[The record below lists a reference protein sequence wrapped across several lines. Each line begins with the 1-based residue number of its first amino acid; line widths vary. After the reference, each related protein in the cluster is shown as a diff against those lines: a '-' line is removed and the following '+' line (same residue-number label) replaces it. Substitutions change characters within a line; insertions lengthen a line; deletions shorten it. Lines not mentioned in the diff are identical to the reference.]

1 MGGPE
6 CGRDGRMVDGRMVD
20 GRKCIAQGEWALI
33 ATVNGSG
40 PACNTFTLTLEKLLS
55 FHKPFQ
61 TPHL

>member
-1 MGGPE
+1 
-6 CGRDGRMVDGRMVD
+6 MVD

-40 PACNTFTLTLEKLLS
+40 PACNTFTLILEKSLS

-61 TPHL
+61 TSHL

>member
-1 MGGPE
+1 MRGGGGPE
-6 CGRDGRMVDGRMVD
+6 CGRDGRMVD

-40 PACNTFTLTLEKLLS
+40 PACNTFTLTLEKSLS

-61 TPHL
+61 TSHL